1 MSISIHDFFKQIPL
15 EHPIKFDL
23 SVEQICVMVPVG
35 SNGSLILEKLLLST
49 NSIKENLVIFQY
61 REDEDIKKYFSIV
74 SKSEFSKKKFVIIS
88 PNYLCPLELDANSQ
102 LIVTNQYTPDF
113 LNLGYQRHISDKKLL
128 ADDIM
133 SLHYSL
139 GEVKRNLNDTEVFL
153 RDKKTI
159 HLNIGSCKRS
169 EIPKNQHS
177 RICGLFAEDFCQ
189 IAKFSGASIENSI
202 INIFGFNDSN
212 ISISEIDLICESIW
226 YILEG
231 IDANFIEDPKQDS
244 MTEIIVQLEGGTD
257 LTFYKSNKTNRY
269 WVDLNNEQKPIPC
282 TENEFLKARQNE
294 ISDRLLNL

>member
-1 MSISIHDFFKQIPL
+1 MSRSIHNYFKQIPTKQATKL
-15 EHPIKFDL
+15 DS
-23 SVEQICVMVPVG
+23 SVEQIYIMLPEGTGGNLV
-35 SNGSLILEKLLLST
+35 LEKLILNI
-49 NSIKENLVIFQY
+49 NSLQENLVMLRY
-61 REDEDIKKYFSIV
+61 KEEKDIKKYFSFVEEIE
-74 SKSEFSKKKFVIIS
+74 SIKDKYVIIS
-88 PNYLCPLELDANSQ
+88 PSHISPLELTTDSQ
-102 LIVTNQYTPDF
+102 LMLTNQFIPGF
-113 LNLGYQRHISDKKLL
+113 LNLAYQRHISDKNLL

-169 EIPKNQHS
+169 EIPKNKHS

-269 WVDLNNEQKPIPC
+269 WVDLNNEQKPVPC